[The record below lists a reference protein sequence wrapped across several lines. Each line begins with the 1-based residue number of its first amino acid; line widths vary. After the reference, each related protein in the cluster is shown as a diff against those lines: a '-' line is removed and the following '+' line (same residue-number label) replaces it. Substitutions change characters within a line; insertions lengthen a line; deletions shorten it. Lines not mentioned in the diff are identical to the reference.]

1 MTLVEFNPPEDKN
14 IIQIFIES
22 NDTFY
27 FSPYGGLSK
36 DTYFYTSLYV
46 IALKNY
52 TIKLDDPLKDLAQG
66 DDEKYYI
73 SLMTYPLKEGQEIK
87 LTVKYNT
94 NPIEDLYEIIN
105 ETYAKE
111 VISNLIAIIENNY
124 IYNDIV
130 KNPPEPEGLENYVH
144 PPINYS
150 QALSAINIT
159 DRPFYDFYRDLRAAL
174 GVPRDLHF
182 RIYGINTPSGIK
194 FNYMTACLPFSF
206 YVLKDNNEPKIYIK
220 YYPECGVY
228 FSEEI
233 RNYVQELEKNKTA
246 VETINAQDPFD
257 YIQNWGRIYR
267 GNKSPH
273 AHFTLIK
280 RVIHSFNLNVSNK

>member
-1 MTLVEFNPPEDKN
+1 
-14 IIQIFIES
+14 
-22 NDTFY
+22 
-27 FSPYGGLSK
+27 
-36 DTYFYTSLYV
+36 
-46 IALKNY
+46 
-52 TIKLDDPLKDLAQG
+52 
-66 DDEKYYI
+66 
-73 SLMTYPLKEGQEIK
+73 MTYPLKEGQEIK

-150 QALSAINIT
+150 QALSAINIK

-246 VETINAQDPFD
+246 VETINDKDAFD

-273 AHFTLIK
+273 AHFTLMK
-280 RVIHSFNLNVSNK
+280 TFN